1 MNFCIYVIL
10 YSVETLVG
18 SSSDKRV
25 QGENF
30 SLVGFLGQKVL
41 SGGLGRVTPA
51 VGFEGGEA
59 APLAVLRQSLSG
71 VQRGHSGTQGLA

>member
-25 QGENF
+25 QVENF
-30 SLVGFLGQKVL
+30 SLVGFLGLKVM

-51 VGFEGGEA
+51 VGLEGEK
-59 APLAVLRQSLSG
+59 SLPSRYLG
-71 VQRGHSGTQGLA
+71 RA